1 MTQSRR
7 KAFGDLVTKPADTD
21 VDSAADEPN
30 TAVMDVDPLR
40 KAAAADPDESTAV
53 VRNPLAGDSAPSAQ
67 PRGGTA
73 PYPTIDAR
81 AAAESVRQA
90 AAAPSSE
97 SRLEDAPTL
106 SEASGPSQAIAPGSE
121 PEVEVASAL
130 PSTGTTL
137 PGSGPSAGP
146 STTPASP
153 SAPSSPSSPS
163 SVSSPTA
170 RKDVPIAPSQGPR
183 IVTLGES
190 THPTPRSPSREG
202 SKRVV
207 SVTGAF
213 VGATLAIALVAGAA
227 LIGGAIL
234 VSRDRSSTQAPTAQT
249 PAPQVTPNGP
259 ATGVAAPATSA
270 TTTTTAATATATSG
284 ASTGAAATPKDAA
297 ASGSA
302 GAAGSAEPLLPK
314 ESGPKP
320 SKLALDRMTAS
331 LRAPL
336 EACAHGLPKAFY
348 AIHLELDGA
357 TGKPLNVDAVKPLH
371 GTVAGAC
378 AMRAGL
384 DARVPPFAGK
394 SFALD
399 VKFAP

>member
-7 KAFGDLVTKPADTD
+7 KALGDLVTKPADTD

-30 TAVMDVDPLR
+30 TAVMDVEPLR
-40 KAAAADPDESTAV
+40 RAAAADPDESTAV

-97 SRLEDAPTL
+97 SRREDAPPL
-106 SEASGPSQAIAPGSE
+106 SETSGPSQAIAPGSE

-146 STTPASP
+146 STTPGSP
-153 SAPSSPSSPS
+153 SSSSSASSPSSPS
-163 SVSSPTA
+163 SPAA
-170 RKDVPIAPSQGPR
+170 RKDLPIAPSPGPR

-234 VSRDRSSTQAPTAQT
+234 VSRERSSSQDPTART
-249 PAPQVTPNGP
+249 AAPQATPTGP
-259 ATGVAAPATSA
+259 ATGVTVSTTSATSPTAMAAPAT
-270 TTTTTAATATATSG
+270 
-284 ASTGAAATPKDAA
+284 PKDPA
-297 ASGSA
+297 A
-302 GAAGSAEPLLPK
+302 GAASSAETLLPK
-314 ESGPKP
+314 ETGPKP

-331 LRAPL
+331 LRAPR
-336 EACAHGLPKAFY
+336 EACVRGLPKA
-348 AIHLELDGA
+348 L
-357 TGKPLNVDAVKPLH
+357 
-371 GTVAGAC
+371 
-378 AMRAGL
+378 
-384 DARVPPFAGK
+384 
-394 SFALD
+394 
-399 VKFAP
+399 